1 MTSNRMTKGKTAV
14 LLLLLGLMVF
24 AAGCSEKKAVK
35 PEDVVSQG
43 ILQGLSTDKA
53 AYRPGEPV
61 SFKLELKQAASGAK
75 ALVRYRYLNEV
86 IAEEEVAIEGQ
97 QAAWE
102 WSPPKDDGKGYMAE
116 VYLSDKG
123 EVKDHLN
130 IAVDVSS
137 DWSKF
142 PRYGYLADFGPMSGE
157 ERTAVI
163 ERLNRFHINGIQFY
177 DWQYKHQ
184 QPIKMEGGKPAAEWV
199 DIANRPV
206 AFDTVKG
213 YIDLAQA
220 RNMKAMNYN
229 LLFGAYEDAE
239 QDGVKKEWGL
249 YKDPTQTNQDKHPL
263 PDSWASDI
271 MLYDPSNPEWQQFL
285 VDREIEAFKYLPFDG
300 WHVDQLGDRGPLWDG
315 TGKSVKLPQ
324 GYVSF
329 LKAAKE
335 RLDVDYVMNAVAQY
349 GQAFLATQAPL
360 EFLYT
365 EVWSGTP
372 QYKNLKE
379 IIDQN
384 YKFSKNQMNTVLAA
398 YMNYDLADSPG
409 EFNTPGVLLTNSV
422 IFASGGSHLEL
433 GENMLAKEYFP
444 NKNLTVPAELEENL
458 VRYYDFLV
466 AYQNVLRDGLEESEL
481 EVRASGDVEISAE
494 AEQGKVWSFAK
505 RKDGRDI
512 VQFINFTDATTMEW
526 NDGAGTQAEPAERRD
541 VAVSVKTDKKVSG
554 IWVASPDYY
563 NGSPVEL
570 AFEQK
575 DGQVFFK
582 LPNLKYWDMA
592 VIDYK

>member
-14 LLLLLGLMVF
+14 LLLLGLMVF

-384 YKFSKNQMNTVLAA
+384 YKFGKNRMNTVLAA

-409 EFNTPGVLLTNSV
+409 EFNTPGVLLTNAV

-444 NKNLTVPAELEENL
+444 NKNLTVPAELEESL

-481 EVRASGDVEISAE
+481 EVPASDDVEISSE

-512 VQFINFTDATTMEW
+512 VQFINFTDATRMEW

>member
-1 MTSNRMTKGKTAV
+1 MTSNRMKKGKTAV
-14 LLLLLGLMVF
+14 LLLLGLMVV

-35 PEDVVSQG
+35 PEDVISQG

-130 IAVDVSS
+130 VAVDVSS

-271 MLYDPSNPEWQQFL
+271 MLYDPNNPEWQQFL
-285 VDREIEAFKYLPFDG
+285 IDREIEAFKYLPFDG

-384 YKFSKNQMNTVLAA
+384 YKFGKNRMNTVLAA

-433 GENMLAKEYFP
+433 GENLLAKEYFP
-444 NKNLTVPAELEENL
+444 NKNLTVPAELEESL

-481 EVRASGDVEISAE
+481 EVPASDDVEISSE

-512 VQFINFTDATTMEW
+512 VHFINFTDATTMEW
-526 NDGAGTQAEPAERRD
+526 NDGEGTQAEPSERRN

-554 IWVASPDYY
+554 IWAASPDYY

-575 DGQVFFK
+575 DGQVSFE

-592 VIDYK
+592 VIDYE